1 MSVYLLIGRF
11 PFNQNVGFES
21 STTSS
26 SEWNSIFLKFP
37 KTFSLAVFFPFHF
50 APGIPRFFGWM
61 VRISE
66 IQQFSEFLE
75 SFAGHFCT
83 ICRCFQFFE
92 SFGGKETTLVSW
104 RTPYSCLLLS
114 PGLYRRF
121 RRTVL
126 APVADQ
132 PFPLSSTAPFRNLI
146 TDIHSVHLV
155 SSQLQGPCSTGHLV
169 RFVCKAWF

>member
-11 PFNQNVGFES
+11 PFNQNVGFEF

-37 KTFSLAVFFPFHF
+37 KKISLAVFFPFHF

-61 VRISE
+61 VRIAE
-66 IQQFSEFLE
+66 IQQFPEFLE
-75 SFAGHFCT
+75 SFPGHFCT
-83 ICRCFQFFE
+83 ICRC
-92 SFGGKETTLVSW
+92 L
-104 RTPYSCLLLS
+104 RTPYSCLLFS

-132 PFPLSSTAPFRNLI
+132 PFLLSSTAPFRNLI

-155 SSQLQGPCSTGHLV
+155 SSQLQGPCSIGHLV
-169 RFVCKAWF
+169 RFVCEAWF

>member
-61 VRISE
+61 VRIAE

-75 SFAGHFCT
+75 SFPGHFAL
-83 ICRCFQFFE
+83 FAVVSNF
-92 SFGGKETTLVSW
+92 SKVLVE
-104 RTPYSCLLLS
+104 RK
-114 PGLYRRF
+114 
-121 RRTVL
+121 
-126 APVADQ
+126 
-132 PFPLSSTAPFRNLI
+132 PL
-146 TDIHSVHLV
+146 
-155 SSQLQGPCSTGHLV
+155 
-169 RFVCKAWF
+169 